1 MLLHGDT
8 LDIGHWSSKSR
19 RAPSRGVATRAF
31 AGVWTPHAASRKSS
45 VFGSSR
51 RSRHKTESR
60 CRPRFNARAT
70 SFIGCTFAPTTAT
83 QNTSITR
90 IKTQPRH
97 TGMGESK
104 VRVHNALRT
113 TSGVSVQA
121 ETLLRVRISR
131 SDESRAAVE
140 DFPVLDKLGLEQIAV
155 ARRAFRTA
163 RTGAKVP
170 TSHDSID
177 GPALRFIKSQAYLLQ
192 CAHSLPNRSSRL

>member
-1 MLLHGDT
+1 MEIRSISVTGARSPGGRPAGEL
-8 LDIGHWSSKSR
+8 R
-19 RAPSRGVATRAF
+19 RAPSQAYGHLTL
-31 AGVWTPHAASRKSS
+31 P
-45 VFGSSR
+45 
-51 RSRHKTESR
+51 
-60 CRPRFNARAT
+60 P
-70 SFIGCTFAPTTAT
+70 TAT